1 MQLKLM
7 ATARDDPDEVNMSG
21 KKFTFHVN
29 NQSEIRIKLPW
40 QLYEIFPHKNTKIQL
55 IMFINNWSYGF

>member
-1 MQLKLM
+1 MEPVMQLKLM

-29 NQSEIRIKLPW
+29 NQSEIRIKLP
-40 QLYEIFPHKNTKIQL
+40 
-55 IMFINNWSYGF
+55 